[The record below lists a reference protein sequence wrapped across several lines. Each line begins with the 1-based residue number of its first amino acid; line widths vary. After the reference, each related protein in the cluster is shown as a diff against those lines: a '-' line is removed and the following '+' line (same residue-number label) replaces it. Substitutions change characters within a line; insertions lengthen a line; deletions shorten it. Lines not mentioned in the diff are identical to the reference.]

1 MNLPTRNRTP
11 IVALIAVVLGLLV
24 VGGIL
29 LVGRIGV
36 PDASPR
42 PTASVPAPSATDPM
56 ATPEGAVRAFFDAYS
71 AARRTDDPNLIRPY
85 VTSEQSSAYLSVQ
98 GFLLGQK
105 AANKAS
111 VLTVQRMDDVTVQL
125 SGSSATVRLAY
136 TEGGYDIDLNNG
148 APLESPNVLAPRKLT
163 VELRSVDGRWLVD
176 SYETSPQ

>member
-36 PDASPR
+36 SEPSPS
-42 PTASVPAPSATDPM
+42 PTASVPGPTVTDPM
-56 ATPEGAVRAFFDAYS
+56 ATPEGAVHAFFA
-71 AARRTDDPNLIRPY
+71 AFAQARRTDDPNLMRPY

-111 VLTVQRMDDVTVQL
+111 VLTVQQMDNVTVQL
-125 SGSSATVRLAY
+125 SGSTATVRLAY
-136 TEGGYDIDLNNG
+136 TEGGYDINLNNG
-148 APLESPNVLAPRKLT
+148 APLESPNVLAPRNLT
-163 VELRSVDGRWLVD
+163 VELRSVDGQWLVD